1 STLQRLLRD
10 YDSSLSE
17 GARLPEATK
26 QQMILDRLVANAPGP
41 ARSVL
46 RKKKPKTAA
55 EVCAIFE
62 DYKDKHVEAN
72 TNDARPAA
80 GVGYSAG
87 DRPPETERT
96 AELQKKQLEVQQTM
110 AAALQ
115 RLVTP
120 GEQRPEQQEA
130 QGTAPGATVSPATMM
145 ALMQQLLDRVGAPR
159 GGGMPG
165 KGKGK
170 GGRAPRL
177 RKCPLCTGGHPIYL
191 CPKKKFQE
199 GCFNCGAADHFA
211 AHVRLSMLYHFGL
224 SAVELTGPFRIMVD
238 TGCCSTLIRRSVL
251 PVGTEIRPVED
262 PGLFTVERGSC
273 HVVGAVKLKVKIYAS
288 AQGDQ
293 KGAASS
299 SGPSRYIFGLTAL
312 ISDKLAY
319 PLILGNEFLNHYRLD
334 ILYSSDP
341 VRIVGPEIRP
351 DPSSIPWEKDWDVI
365 STAQDG
371 AARCEEILLA
381 CHRLSAPAHALVSGD
396 ETKEGMTTALLPES
410 SARPRLIDVSI
421 QVCDSD
427 FCADEAVQTVLAEEG
442 PGLAPVKSLV
452 KDSSMTEVKSVQA
465 EEAPDVEPICLVGKE
480 EPRSSEEELGEGCWD
495 WDQDSFDHMLPS
507 NCLLAAL
514 VQPRQPLLTDEEL
527 KAQGLLPP
535 PSRKGQLPRS
545 GKPPASQL
553 VTGEEWPPAGF
564 DSDVL
569 QDDDIAGALRFAVP
583 EFNSEEVEV
592 PKLPEGDKG
601 YKDLFDE
608 YKDLFKKKPG
618 ECNLISHHVATGDH
632 RPISEPMRPVPHKWR
647 EEVTDLLAE
656 MEEMG
661 VIRRSTSPWRFA
673 CVFVPKKNGKV
684 RMCVDYRPLNAACHT
699 EAYPVPRPDDVQ
711 EHLAHAKVFSTLD
724 LRSGYW
730 QLPVEKA
737 DQAKT
742 AFCPGPGFPLY
753 EWLRMPFGLAS
764 APATFQ
770 RLMDQ
775 VLGHLPFVKIY
786 LDDILIFS
794 RDRDEHIRH
803 LREVF
808 RCLKEANLTVAGDK
822 CEIGMSEVVYLGHL
836 FSRDGMKPDP
846 SKVDI
851 ILRWPKPETAA
862 ELRSFLGLAG
872 YYRGFMPHFSEKA
885 RPLFE
890 AGRAC
895 SKLKGGKLIDFWGD
909 LQDQA
914 FLVLK
919 VGLASLPSLSY
930 PDFDVPFTLCTD
942 ASDYAIGAVLEQ
954 RDRPVAF
961 FSQRLTGSQL
971 NWPVYEKE
979 AYAIFQALERFRHYH
994 IGHPLEVVV
1003 LSDHRPLQ
1011 WLKKASTPKLQ
1022 RWLLATAQYKFTVKY
1037 RQGRENV
1044 VADALSRVRMPEEP
1058 PKPTREV
1065 QGLSQEGI
1073 DEKLDLGACALL
1085 RQDETIKAV
1094 TDRKLDPSP
1103 LGRGELQSPEL
1114 RPYRRLWA
1122 MLDVM
1127 DGLLVRLACYK
1138 PEEKPCWVPVIAPPL
1153 RAQLLE
1159 EYHAPGPH
1167 RGTEKTLEAL
1177 RGYAFWPG
1185 MAEDVATYPPL
1196 PVGTPWHTVAV
1207 DFLSVAPSGD
1217 GISKLL
1223 VLVDHF
1229 TKYADAYPVRS
1240 ESAEEAAAILVNLF
1254 SIMGMPARLLSDQGP
1269 AFESRLFSE
1278 VLRLLGVKKCRVSV
1292 YHPCA
1297 NGHVERFNSTVLGLL
1312 RTYAA
1317 TIGGSI

>member
-1 STLQRLLRD
+1 MLAMFDHQMSDQALTRFNTVRWDGKSSIGSFRSTLQRLLRD

-293 KGAASS
+293 K
-299 SGPSRYIFGLTAL
+299 
-312 ISDKLAY
+312 
-319 PLILGNEFLNHYRLD
+319 
-334 ILYSSDP
+334 
-341 VRIVGPEIRP
+341 
-351 DPSSIPWEKDWDVI
+351 
-365 STAQDG
+365 
-371 AARCEEILLA
+371 
-381 CHRLSAPAHALVSGD
+381 VSGD

-553 VTGEEWPPAGF
+553 VTGLAVQPEVDVEFPP
-564 DSDVL
+564 
-569 QDDDIAGALRFAVP
+569 VP
-583 EFNSEEVEV
+583 EYPFAHVIDDGTTTLRDGPATV
-592 PKLPEGDKG
+592 PSG
-601 YKDLFDE
+601 
-608 YKDLFKKKPG
+608 
-618 ECNLISHHVATGDH
+618 
-632 RPISEPMRPVPHKWR
+632 PVIP
-647 EEVTDLLAE
+647 
-656 MEEMG
+656 
-661 VIRRSTSPWRFA
+661 
-673 CVFVPKKNGKV
+673 
-684 RMCVDYRPLNAACHT
+684 
-699 EAYPVPRPDDVQ
+699 
-711 EHLAHAKVFSTLD
+711 
-724 LRSGYW
+724 
-730 QLPVEKA
+730 
-737 DQAKT
+737 
-742 AFCPGPGFPLY
+742 
-753 EWLRMPFGLAS
+753 S
-764 APATFQ
+764 APPSVAPETPPVTPAPVVQ
-770 RLMDQ
+770 Q
-775 VLGHLPFVKIY
+775 VPGDDWFGPYDPFEGQMPTSGSLPF
-786 LDDILIFS
+786 
-794 RDRDEHIRH
+794 
-803 LREVF
+803 
-808 RCLKEANLTVAGDK
+808 C
-822 CEIGMSEVVYLGHL
+822 
-836 FSRDGMKPDP
+836 
-846 SKVDI
+846 
-851 ILRWPKPETAA
+851 
-862 ELRSFLGLAG
+862 
-872 YYRGFMPHFSEKA
+872 
-885 RPLFE
+885 
-890 AGRAC
+890 
-895 SKLKGGKLIDFWGD
+895 GK
-909 LQDQA
+909 
-914 FLVLK
+914 
-919 VGLASLPSLSY
+919 
-930 PDFDVPFTLCTD
+930 
-942 ASDYAIGAVLEQ
+942 SD
-954 RDRPVAF
+954 
-961 FSQRLTGSQL
+961 
-971 NWPVYEKE
+971 
-979 AYAIFQALERFRHYH
+979 
-994 IGHPLEVVV
+994 
-1003 LSDHRPLQ
+1003 
-1011 WLKKASTPKLQ
+1011 
-1022 RWLLATAQYKFTVKY
+1022 
-1037 RQGRENV
+1037 
-1044 VADALSRVRMPEEP
+1044 
-1058 PKPTREV
+1058 
-1065 QGLSQEGI
+1065 
-1073 DEKLDLGACALL
+1073 GACAGYDK
-1085 RQDETIKAV
+1085 RAA
-1094 TDRKLDPSP
+1094 DPARRVFFVW
-1103 LGRGELQSPEL
+1103 GRL
-1114 RPYRRLWA
+1114 RPDA
-1122 MLDVM
+1122 
-1127 DGLLVRLACYK
+1127 AK
-1138 PEEKPCWVPVIAPPL
+1138 
-1153 RAQLLE
+1153 
-1159 EYHAPGPH
+1159 
-1167 RGTEKTLEAL
+1167 
-1177 RGYAFWPG
+1177 
-1185 MAEDVATYPPL
+1185 
-1196 PVGTPWHTVAV
+1196 VG
-1207 DFLSVAPSGD
+1207 
-1217 GISKLL
+1217 
-1223 VLVDHF
+1223 
-1229 TKYADAYPVRS
+1229 
-1240 ESAEEAAAILVNLF
+1240 
-1254 SIMGMPARLLSDQGP
+1254 
-1269 AFESRLFSE
+1269 
-1278 VLRLLGVKKCRVSV
+1278 
-1292 YHPCA
+1292 
-1297 NGHVERFNSTVLGLL
+1297 
-1312 RTYAA
+1312 
-1317 TIGGSI
+1317 